1 MGEMPVIILT
11 HRRSGGTSLS
21 SFLSAVSSYGTIED
35 EPFNPGRALSHIR
48 EAYAKS
54 GDVAALRRALEEVV
68 ATKSN
73 IKHCVE
79 MTSWTLTRQL
89 IEICHRAGY
98 FFLVLTRENETQR
111 LMSLL
116 VAKSTAAWGPDTA
129 RTIYPE
135 IESGRKNAQPI
146 DLNDIEAQF
155 RRDFASR
162 GYALSVMQYMRI
174 PYMWVT
180 FEQLYFGN
188 RPVEDQAL
196 DIAGMMGIDLTP
208 EEPNLKRFTTR
219 GGQKTSSIKQFI
231 PNYAEAEKR
240 AAAVCGIDP

>member
-1 MGEMPVIILT
+1 MGEKPVIILT

-21 SFLSAVSSYGTIED
+21 AFLSAVSSFDTIED
-35 EPFNPGRALSHIR
+35 EPFNPGRTLSHIR
-48 EAYAKS
+48 ENFVRT
-54 GDVAALRRALEEVV
+54 GDVPALRHALQEV
-68 ATKSN
+68 AGAQKN

-79 MTSWTLTRQL
+79 MTSWTLTRTL
-89 IEICHRAGY
+89 IDICRENGY

-111 LMSLL
+111 LMSLQ
-116 VAKSTAAWGPDTA
+116 VAKSTGAWGPDTA

-135 IESGRKNAQPI
+135 IESGKRSAQPI
-146 DLNDIEAQF
+146 DVQDIEAQF

-174 PYMWVT
+174 PYVWVT

-196 DIAGMMGIDLTP
+196 EIAGMMGIELTA
-208 EEPNLKRFTTR
+208 EEPNLTRFTTR
-219 GGQKTSSIKQFI
+219 GGQKTSSIKKFI
-231 PNYAEAEKR
+231 PNYAEAEQR
-240 AAAVCGIDP
+240 AAVVCGIDP